1 MRIECDV
8 IAGVVQTRKGDGVV
22 VVVDSVDSKVSAA
35 AISLACLPHPNPCPA
50 LFTIAP
56 S

>member
-1 MRIECDV
+1 MRLGCDV
-8 IAGVVQTRKGDGVV
+8 SAGAAQTANCDGVV
-22 VVVDSVDSKVSAA
+22 DVDSMDSKVSAA

>member
-1 MRIECDV
+1 MRLGCDV
-8 IAGVVQTRKGDGVV
+8 SAGVAQTANGDGV

>member
-1 MRIECDV
+1 MRLGCDGS
-8 IAGVVQTRKGDGVV
+8 AGAAQTANGDGV

>member
-1 MRIECDV
+1 MRLECDV
-8 IAGVVQTRKGDGVV
+8 SAGAVQTARGDGVV
-22 VVVDSVDSKVSAA
+22 DVDSVDSKVSAA